1 MKRLLLISATLI
13 TLTSCADRER
23 LNCPPTKNKAL
34 TAVTETTT
42 TETTTA
48 PRYAEGAKCR

>member
-13 TLTSCADRER
+13 ALTSCADRER

-34 TAVTETTT
+34 SSVTNTISP
-42 TETTTA
+42 ETTTA
-48 PRYAEGAKCR
+48 PRYATGAKCR